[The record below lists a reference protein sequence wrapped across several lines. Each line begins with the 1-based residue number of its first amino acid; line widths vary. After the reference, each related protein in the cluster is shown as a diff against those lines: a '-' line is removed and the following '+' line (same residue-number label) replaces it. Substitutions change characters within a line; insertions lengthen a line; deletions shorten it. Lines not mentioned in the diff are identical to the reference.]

1 MVIGFAVALAAGVA
15 TAGSAAADEG
25 PCLEPIEP
33 LPFRL
38 ERSDPLYAAALD
50 EHRRYLEAMEDY
62 VNCLDRERFVALS
75 LFRESFKQFRD
86 FFGDDARFEY
96 DADGAVLP
104 AVPEDEA
111 KHRGG

>member
-1 MVIGFAVALAAGVA
+1 MGALLVWLSCPPA
-15 TAGSAAADEG
+15 SALPPEG

-75 LFRESFKQFRD
+75 MFRESHRQFLE

-96 DADGAVLP
+96 DAEGRSVP
-104 AVPEDEA
+104 AVPEQ
-111 KHRGG
+111 R